1 MLLNGTEV
9 SLDLVL
15 LAATPLRGAHRRI
28 SITTSRCLSPSFL
41 GCDGTL
47 HRARDGRA
55 ACRPRPRMGFEGL
68 LQVGDGATAAG
79 AKAARNWSLIPSFNF
94 GAQRWRKRS
103 AAGALAPSVAHE
115 RLHVGKGLRTG
126 RAARHSSDSYCRLLG
141 FDLCLHGA
149 GNGRAACRLRPC
161 MGFEGLLQVG
171 DGATAAGA
179 RAARNWSLIPSFS
192 FGAQRWRKRSA
203 FLGTCL
209 AACHPGAGQ
218 GRPRTRPRTL
228 RCTWSRQRQR
238 VRPGFCTQ
246 LQHAAIQVLST
257 LVGHAD
263 PATHKA
269 VTMMLLQ
276 RSPITHAKTR
286 NADCR
291 LKNKGKALRP

>member
-1 MLLNGTEV
+1 MLWE
-9 SLDLVL
+9 
-15 LAATPLRGAHRRI
+15 I
-28 SITTSRCLSPSFL
+28 FL

-47 HRARDGRA
+47 HRAR
-55 ACRPRPRMGFEGL
+55 
-68 LQVGDGATAAG
+68 
-79 AKAARNWSLIPSFNF
+79 
-94 GAQRWRKRS
+94 
-103 AAGALAPSVAHE
+103 
-115 RLHVGKGLRTG
+115 
-126 RAARHSSDSYCRLLG
+126 
-141 FDLCLHGA
+141 
-149 GNGRAACRLRPC
+149 NGRAACRLRPR

-276 RSPITHAKTR
+276 RSPITHVKTR
-286 NADCR
+286 HADCR

>member
-1 MLLNGTEV
+1 M
-9 SLDLVL
+9 
-15 LAATPLRGAHRRI
+15 
-28 SITTSRCLSPSFL
+28 
-41 GCDGTL
+41 

-55 ACRPRPRMGFEGL
+55 A
-68 LQVGDGATAAG
+68 
-79 AKAARNWSLIPSFNF
+79 S
-94 GAQRWRKRS
+94 
-103 AAGALAPSVAHE
+103 
-115 RLHVGKGLRTG
+115 
-126 RAARHSSDSYCRLLG
+126 
-141 FDLCLHGA
+141 
-149 GNGRAACRLRPC
+149 RLRPR

-209 AACHPGAGQ
+209 AARHPEAGQ

-246 LQHAAIQVLST
+246 LQYAAIRVLST
-257 LVGHAD
+257 LCFLFGQAN